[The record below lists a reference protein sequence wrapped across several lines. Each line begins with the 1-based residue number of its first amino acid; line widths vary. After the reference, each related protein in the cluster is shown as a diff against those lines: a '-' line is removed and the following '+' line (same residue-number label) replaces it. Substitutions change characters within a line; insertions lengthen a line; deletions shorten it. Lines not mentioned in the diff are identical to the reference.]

1 MVDVVLNKVTHF
13 IMKSTYPYLEVQNY
27 STTPHKLQPAG
38 WDQDEKGGQGECYNF
53 EPPNKGYG

>member
-38 WDQDEKGGQGECYNF
+38 WDQDEKGGRERGWGGE
-53 EPPNKGYG
+53 GGVAVA